1 MGRTTW
7 GEHSKSERFTF
18 WLPFHQGFSQSF
30 RAAAPSFAENNR
42 RSNCKQKRVI
52 SLKKKKE
59 FFIFRS
65 YTSFNINKIKRY
77 LSLQFCITSRKY
89 PYTENVSNCAHFS
102 VPLENKRSKKNGKK
116 KKKKKKK
123 K

>member
-1 MGRTTW
+1 MGRTTFLK
-7 GEHSKSERFTF
+7 HSNSERFTF

-52 SLKKKKE
+52 SLKRKKN
-59 FFIFRS
+59 F
-65 YTSFNINKIKRY
+65 SFLHELHINKIKRY

-102 VPLENKRSKKNGKK
+102 VPLENKR
-116 KKKKKKK
+116 
-123 K
+123 